1 IFPKSSTRKMNHI
14 MRFLSA
20 GRLTAAEAYASY
32 LTALDVNERKNI
44 YSSNYRS
51 KINGG
56 ATKDLMVNHFNQC
69 TSQSLLQKAIYTDI
83 NTYVSE
89 DILALSDR
97 VSMWHSLEL
106 RVPLLDH
113 ILFERCFKIADSL
126 KINRKEKKVILRRV
140 GRKFLPAPL

>member
-1 IFPKSSTRKMNHI
+1 LFLRKGIYATYKKIFPKSSTRKMNHI

-44 YSSNYRS
+44 YSSNYRP
-51 KINGG
+51 KINGS

-113 ILFERCFKIADSL
+113 IL
-126 KINRKEKKVILRRV
+126 
-140 GRKFLPAPL
+140 